1 MNQILNSSLLQKIIF
16 ATSLGFIFFLS
27 VINFKNLE
35 KMTEATKLIN
45 ETYDISLA
53 LENVFVNVKDLETAN
68 RNYILTQDDSIKK
81 DNKGENQVKF
91 LPCHSFK
98 SAQNGPKLTGLK
110 QEFRFELRFS
120 RDKFR
125 LILGLRKCKK
135 NNPTSI

>member
-1 MNQILNSSLLQKIIF
+1 MASELSGIRGHSSIQEIQESPIF
-16 ATSLGFIFFLS
+16 EH
-27 VINFKNLE
+27 KN
-35 KMTEATKLIN
+35 
-45 ETYDISLA
+45 
-53 LENVFVNVKDLETAN
+53 
-68 RNYILTQDDSIKK
+68 QDDSIKK